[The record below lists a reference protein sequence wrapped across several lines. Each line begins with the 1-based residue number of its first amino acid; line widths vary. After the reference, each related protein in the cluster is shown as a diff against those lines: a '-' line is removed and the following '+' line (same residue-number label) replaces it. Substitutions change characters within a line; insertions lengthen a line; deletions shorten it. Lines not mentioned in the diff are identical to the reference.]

1 MTTLH
6 ALATD
11 TTFHAEQTA
20 GERNTGYYLFYLL
33 DQDGN
38 NLADQ
43 DGNRL
48 VAYALSGAIVM
59 HAQKT
64 DMTFHAEE

>member
-6 ALATD
+6 ALPTD
-11 TTFHAEQTA
+11 NTFHAEQTA
-20 GERNTGYYLFYLL
+20 GERNTGYFLFYLL

-38 NLADQ
+38 HLADE

-48 VAYALSGAIVM
+48 VAYMLGGAIVM
-59 HAQKT
+59 HAPKT
-64 DMTFHAEE
+64 DTTFHAEV